1 MKNWGCDMDYVV
13 RRCLKLRGFS
23 VKTTPRQK
31 MTKTVVLIL
40 KESRIYAV
48 CGRFFISK
56 KRVAFG
62 KVVCCIVSVKGKE
75 RNKKKILFNLLHS
88 EVSFLATQFIFD
100 FRKCFRVFRNVR
112 RF

>member
-13 RRCLKLRGFS
+13 CRCLKLRGFS

-48 CGRFFISK
+48 CGQFFISK
-56 KRVAFG
+56 KEVALG
-62 KVVCCIVSVKGKE
+62 KVVCCIVSVKGGTK
-75 RNKKKILFNLLHS
+75 
-88 EVSFLATQFIFD
+88 QQ
-100 FRKCFRVFRNVR
+100 
-112 RF
+112 